1 MIEFFKKKI
10 FKTKPDGVRRAGRP
24 ELRWE
29 DGVDQDMRISEV
41 KNWEKVAL
49 DKDEWAKLLKKART
63 FRGCRVNYDDDDLF
77 Q

>member
-1 MIEFFKKKI
+1 
-10 FKTKPDGVRRAGRP
+10 
-24 ELRWE
+24 
-29 DGVDQDMRISEV
+29 MRISEV

-63 FRGCRVNYDDDDLF
+63 FRACRVNYDDDDLF